1 MLVLLPSIANGKIEQ
16 KSLKNLFF
24 SKVSNFK
31 QAFFKIPA
39 PTFLHYG
46 CLCLILLL
54 AIVIRILP
62 IRYGL
67 YLSEFDPYFQYR
79 ITNHLVENGFTSYFS
94 WHDYIS
100 WYPWGRT
107 VYLTSYPGVAFT
119 SALLFSFL
127 ELIGMELT
135 VYQLCTFFPV
145 MMGAATCFIIYLLG
159 KDIGGRSV
167 GLLSALFLTFN
178 SSHIFRTSLGFFDDE
193 TIGIFALIL
202 SFFFYLRALQPQ
214 RSIRSNIF
222 YSLLSGLSLSYLSFS
237 WGAFRYPIGLIAL
250 FSFIILIIGRYSSKL
265 LITYGATFGLTF
277 LAMSQIPNLGYAFF
291 KEWPTLAVLAIF
303 LLLVT
308 KDLSGRINKPA
319 IKTGLIFGTIL
330 FLIISTMVLWQNGV
344 IISLAGRFQSVINP
358 STRIE
363 LPIVESV
370 AEHRLATWATFFHE
384 FGMLSLIG
392 IFGFYF
398 ILQKSREKDIFLLLF
413 GITSLYFASSLVR
426 LSIIFAPAI
435 LILAAITITELGKP
449 SVDIIRGT
457 IIFPKRKMRFISKVG
472 KEYGIAI
479 LLILVLLLIP
489 TINGAV
495 DAAGTPATIVTSS
508 LPVVRQQPQDWLEAI
523 AWMKEN
529 LEEDA
534 VVMAWWDYGYWITTI
549 AGKHTLADNG
559 TINSTQIA
567 TIARA
572 FLSNETEAIPILK
585 KYDVSNVAILV
596 TWYSEQEQLKFYG
609 YGEDSKWYWMAR
621 ISNNTEYEGETVRY
635 FSKQV
640 GEGEDAYIKYDRLIL
655 VDKKIISNET
665 IVDKSGLNRSTV
677 LGYLMH
683 NGIVPSGAKTS
694 EFFNL
699 EFTSSNRFVF
709 VYGVDYPESTTTSS
723 SLSNNLITYNQSVTI
738 SGKLINSEQIGI
750 PNSTIILQHL
760 FNNGTRWID
769 IAKVSTN
776 DNGEYE
782 FKWTPD
788 GGDHLIRAKYDGV
801 SGSYLSS
808 ISSNQTLAVMKS
820 DGSLEVSLTPSTL
833 SLGESVAISCKFI
846 PVTSGGTVNIG
857 YSSDGE
863 TWFGIAYGDLINGSF
878 SYTWTPE
885 FTGEFLIQAV
895 WEGNS
900 NFNEV
905 KSETQ
910 ILTIDEK

>member
-1 MLVLLPSIANGKIEQ
+1 MHPIANEKIERR
-16 KSLKNLFF
+16 SLANLFS
-24 SKVSNFK
+24 SKIRNFK

-54 AIVIRILP
+54 AIIIRILP
-62 IRYGL
+62 MRYGF

-79 ITNHLVENGFTSYFS
+79 ITNHLVENGFSSYFN
-94 WHDYIS
+94 WHDDIS

-119 SALLFSFL
+119 TALLYTFL

-135 VYQLCTFFPV
+135 VYQLCIIFPV
-145 MMGAATCFIIYLLG
+145 MMGVATCFVIYLLG
-159 KDIGGRSV
+159 KDIGGKSV
-167 GLLSALFLTFN
+167 GLLSALFLAFN
-178 SSHIFRTSLGFFDDE
+178 SSHMFRTSLGFFDDE
-193 TIGIFALIL
+193 TIGMFAMIL

-237 WGAFRYPIGLIAL
+237 WGAFRYPISLIAL

-265 LITYGATFGLTF
+265 LITYGTTFGLTF
-277 LAMSQIPNLGYAFF
+277 LAMSQTPNLGYAFF
-291 KEWPTLAVLAIF
+291 KEWPTLGVLAIF
-303 LLLVT
+303 LILVI
-308 KDLSGRINKPA
+308 KDISGRINKPV
-319 IKTGLIFGTIL
+319 IKTGLIFGTFL
-330 FLIISTMVLWQNGV
+330 FLIISALFLWQSGL
-344 IISLAGRFQSVINP
+344 ITSLAGRFQSVLNP

-363 LPIVESV
+363 MPIVESV

-398 ILQKSREKDIFLLLF
+398 ILQKSREKDIFLILF

-435 LILAAITITELGKP
+435 LILAAITLTELGKP

-457 IIFPKRKMRFISKVG
+457 IIFPKRKMRFISRVG
-472 KEYGIAI
+472 KEYGVAIILILI
-479 LLILVLLLIP
+479 LLIIP

-495 DAAGTPATIVTSS
+495 EAAGTPATIATSS
-508 LPVVRQQPQDWLEAI
+508 LPIVTQQPQDWLEAI
-523 AWMKEN
+523 AWMKANLDEN
-529 LEEDA
+529 A

-567 TIARA
+567 IIARA

-585 KYDVSNVAILV
+585 KYGVSNVAILV
-596 TWYSEQEQLKFYG
+596 TWYSEEEQLRFYG

-621 ISNNTEYEGETVRY
+621 ISNNTEYDGETVRY
-635 FSKQV
+635 FSNQV
-640 GEGEDAYIKYDRLIL
+640 GEGEDAYIKYDRVIS
-655 VDKKIISNET
+655 VDNKIISNKT

-683 NGIVPSGAKTS
+683 NGIIPSEVKTS
-694 EFFNL
+694 EFFDL

-709 VYGVDYPESTTTSS
+709 VYSVDYPESTMISS
-723 SLSNNLITYNQSVTI
+723 SLSKNLVTYNQSVTI
-738 SGKLINSEQIGI
+738 SGKLIDPKKIGI
-750 PNSTIILQHL
+750 PDSTIILQYSL
-760 FNNGTRWID
+760 NKSTDWVD
-769 IAKVSTN
+769 MEAVSTN
-776 DNGEYE
+776 DSGEYKFE
-782 FKWTPD
+782 WIPD
-788 GGDHLIRAKYDGV
+788 GGDYLIRTKFNGV

-808 ISSNQTLAVMKS
+808 ISSNQTLTVMKS
-820 DGSLEVSLTPSTL
+820 SGSLEVTLSPSTL
-833 SLGESVAISCKFI
+833 TFGESVEISCKFI
-846 PVTSGGTVNIG
+846 PVTTGGSVYLG
-857 YSSDGE
+857 YSSDGDN
-863 TWFGIAYGDLINGSF
+863 WFNIGYGDLMNGSF
-878 SYTWTPE
+878 SFTWTPE
-885 FTGEFLIQAV
+885 YTGEFLIQAV

-900 NFNEV
+900 NFNEAN
-905 KSETQ
+905 SEQ
-910 ILTIDEK
+910 HILTIVEE